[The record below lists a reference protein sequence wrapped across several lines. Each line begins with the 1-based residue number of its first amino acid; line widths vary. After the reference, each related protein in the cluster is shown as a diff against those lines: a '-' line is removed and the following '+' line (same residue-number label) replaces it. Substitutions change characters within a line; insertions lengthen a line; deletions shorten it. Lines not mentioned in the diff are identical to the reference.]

1 MLMQALDWWMVA
13 GFFAI
18 LVAIPL
24 VAARMNRGTSKDFLL
39 AGRSMPWW
47 LLGFS
52 MTAACTSTDSA
63 NLFTEIIRKDGL
75 AGNWVWWAFLVTS
88 VFTVFIYSKLWVR
101 TPSGSEATP
110 SARPATST
118 LTP

>member
-1 MLMQALDWWMVA
+1 MLMKAIDWWMVA
-13 GFFAI
+13 IFFAI
-18 LVAIPL
+18 VVAIPL
-24 VAARMNRGTSKDFLL
+24 VTTFFNRGTSKDFLL

-75 AGNWVWWAFLVTS
+75 AGNWVWWSFLVAE
-88 VFTVFIYSKLWVR
+88 VFSCALSLVFMAYTNKKIILPLYEH
-101 TPSGSEATP
+101 P
-110 SARPATST
+110 AR
-118 LTP
+118 